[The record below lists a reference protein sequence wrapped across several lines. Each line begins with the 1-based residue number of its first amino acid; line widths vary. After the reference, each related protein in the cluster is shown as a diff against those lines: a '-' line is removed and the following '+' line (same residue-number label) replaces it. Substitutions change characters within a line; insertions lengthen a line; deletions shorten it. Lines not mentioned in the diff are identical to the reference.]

1 MGKQLTFAEQLM
13 QLEEKVK
20 RVSGLTLTQFD
31 ALASRISE
39 IVQLTGLSTED
50 VTQILQGASAHTGIS
65 MSDLAKTLEDMV
77 IQMKGD
83 KEDML
88 EPNYRYSNLG
98 AYKGHAVH
106 EMNTNDFIA
115 ALVEEKLLQ
124 DTYYVITE
132 TRSVV
137 FNNWVVGS
145 ISQNRRSISE
155 VKHIPVRTVYGKE
168 IDKRVNRSLGNKMNK
183 NSRETL
189 ITSRPAIS
197 VYVKEGEKR
206 MAEQARRGRELVE
219 SLKRPS
225 NG

>member
-1 MGKQLTFAEQLM
+1 MTFAEQLALLDAEVRK
-13 QLEEKVK
+13 QFNLTFEQFDELASYVS
-20 RVSGLTLTQFD
+20 RVS
-31 ALASRISE
+31 AM
-39 IVQLTGLSTED
+39 TGLSVED

-77 IQMKGD
+77 IQMKGN

-145 ISQNRRSISE
+145 ISQNRRTISE

-168 IDKRVNRSLGNKMNK
+168 IDKRANRSLGNKMNK

-197 VYVKEGEKR
+197 VYVKEGEQR